1 MRVRG
6 DYLSMTEQ
14 NVMGFIEEWQTG
26 TFLII
31 GSALVGAVSGSLLGS
46 IGSGNLGLVGFLV
59 GAILAFLSIS
69 YLLYGH

>member
-1 MRVRG
+1 
-6 DYLSMTEQ
+6 MTEQ